1 MEWLAS
7 IIVGVLALCGTVISN
22 LVNSSKTQWR
32 IEQLERKQDAHNSVI
47 ERVLVLE
54 QSQKSQWKSLED
66 IDHQLKEVKKEI
78 YGHE

>member
-32 IEQLERKQDAHNSVI
+32 IEQLEHKQDAHNSVI

>member
-1 MEWLAS
+1 MEWIAA
-7 IIVGVLALCGTVISN
+7 IVVGILSLCGTVISN

-32 IEQLERKQDAHNSVI
+32 IEQLEKKQDKHNSVI

-54 QSQKSQWKSLED
+54 QSQKSQWKSIEEVDRQLLE
-66 IDHQLKEVKKEI
+66 IKKEI